1 MAEMDAPTPPP
12 YAGTLLRHMLTSPAT
27 WWRAQ
32 LPKMPRERR
41 LWLFDGYYSL
51 AEYLKGLGLNP
62 RRKVAYNQL
71 IDFAWRLN
79 DLVAEL
85 HDAQRR
91 QAPRRLPWFARD
103 LLKARR
109 RGLVPAMVDGI
120 HVSLGMRASYRAA
133 ARGAFIAVPTGS
145 DYTEVDFGVVA
156 GLDVEILACRVE
168 LLDVGPLARELA
180 LRGAHRV
187 VARYLDNAWPDEL
200 LYDGSKPWRPSS
212 H

>member
-1 MAEMDAPTPPP
+1 MMSTDTPPP
-12 YAGTLLRHMLTSPAT
+12 YAGTLLLHMLTSPET

-62 RRKVAYNQL
+62 QRKPAYSRL

-85 HDAQRR
+85 HDAQRG
-91 QAPRRLPWFARD
+91 QAPRRLPWFAKD

-120 HVSLGMRASYRAA
+120 HVSLGLRAGYRAA
-133 ARGAFIAVPTGS
+133 AHGAFIAVPAGAEYS
-145 DYTEVDFGVVA
+145 EVDFKVVA
-156 GLDVEILACRVE
+156 GLDVEILACRVD

-180 LRGAHRV
+180 LQGAHRV
-187 VARYLDNAWPDEL
+187 VARYLDSAWQDEL
-200 LYDGSKPWRPSS
+200 LYDGTKPWRPSS